1 MNFRTCWTLP
11 IACLM
16 TLTACQGR
24 ATVTRAVLLDVTKVV
39 LPESVGAGAEM
50 NVDVTVVEQCTE
62 TVPDVVAQRTASVL
76 RLTVQRTTTEFVN
89 PVTCPPVAFCVKRS
103 YTDPGTS
110 LRTNPFEVFVN
121 GKSYGVI
128 AIR

>member
-1 MNFRTCWTLP
+1 
-11 IACLM
+11 M

-62 TVPDVVAQRTASVL
+62 TVPDVVAQRTASAI
-76 RLTVQRTTTEFVN
+76 RLMVQRTTAEFVN
-89 PVTCPPVAFCVKRS
+89 PVTCPPEAFYVKRS

-128 AIR
+128 AIRQQHSNP

>member
-11 IACLM
+11 IAWLM

-24 ATVTRAVLLDVTKVV
+24 ATVTRTVLLDVTKV

-62 TVPDVVAQRTASVL
+62 TVPDVVAQRTASAL
-76 RLTVQRTTTEFVN
+76 RLTVQQTTTEFVN
-89 PVTCPPVAFCVKRS
+89 PVTCPPVAFYVKRS
-103 YTDPGTS
+103 YTDPGTP
-110 LRTNPFEVFVN
+110 LHTNPFEVFVN